1 MALNPAQKKTRSESL
16 LLEQRLNNLY
26 RQAYRET
33 LSDSDAFWKKY
44 ETQIADKYQQYK
56 AGKITQQDYW
66 SWVNGHK
73 KMGKRIDNLS
83 ANIADRMVNTG
94 NIASSYINNTTPK
107 IFAESANYEAYT
119 IEKELGFSMQKSF
132 SLIDDDALKALIEG
146 NSTEFKAKW
155 KNTFTDPPKIYS
167 WTYSKVQDSIHT
179 GILKG
184 ESVPKIA
191 SRIQQV
197 TESDR
202 ATAIRNARTSITS
215 AYNQGQMATFERAAK
230 MGIEVKKEWVSAR
243 DNRVR
248 DSHAALNGV
257 QVEWDKK
264 FPNGL
269 KCPCDPSGRPEEV
282 YNCRCT
288 MVRVPFDEEKITED
302 TEEEYQE
309 WTKQKEDEGLLQSIT
324 SALTARKTGE
334 TVTYKGETVSILKTT
349 GKQQAVI
356 DQAVSLFSN
365 KEQEVLLDYG
375 VRVKVADVDRAF
387 YKNSDR
393 TVYLPRN
400 FEKGKGELIVIH
412 EHAHALYYAMDL
424 KNDAR
429 YNFVIEQGLPD
440 IKKIKAEYYQQ
451 YKSGVKEP
459 KLKNKKFLTKY
470 QGRIYQPNN
479 TDDTAA
485 SLLREYISVGYE
497 TYVNDPV
504 TLKQK
509 DYMLYEYIRDY
520 MRG

>member
-56 AGKITQQDYW
+56 DGKITQQDYW

-146 NSTEFKAKW
+146 NSTEVKAKW

-230 MGIEVKKEWVSAR
+230 MGIEVKKEWIATNDIR
-243 DNRVR
+243 TR
-248 DSHAALNGV
+248 DSHAQLNGIRV
-257 QVEWDKK
+257 GWDDK

-269 KCPCDPSGRPEEV
+269 KCPADPSGRPEEV
-282 YNCRCT
+282 YNCRCS
-288 MVRVPFDEEKITED
+288 MARAPFDEAEV
-302 TEEEYQE
+302 
-309 WTKQKEDEGLLQSIT
+309 QSIVGDDKEKT
-324 SALTARKTGE
+324 YQKQINTEQTYNEWKNNKEFEERLNQSGAKNGALNDSNDPK
-334 TVTYKGETVSILKTT
+334 YKRREEHAERLYAEYRNSSKEYFVNAVSNNTKIDKETVSKAYKHVFEDKHVLDKGYDYFDADYDMAESWRRLRTNDKIQEHDKILIMHESLEYDIMNANKSMSYEDAHNIANDKYNY
-349 GKQQAVI
+349 GKA
-356 DQAVSLFSN
+356 
-365 KEQEVLLDYG
+365 LDMW
-375 VRVKVADVDRAF
+375 K
-387 YKNSDR
+387 KN
-393 TVYLPRN
+393 N
-400 FEKGKGELIVIH
+400 
-412 EHAHALYYAMDL
+412 YA
-424 KNDAR
+424 KIQTHR
-429 YNFVIEQGLPD
+429 
-440 IKKIKAEYYQQ
+440 IK
-451 YKSGVKEP
+451 
-459 KLKNKKFLTKY
+459 
-470 QGRIYQPNN
+470 
-479 TDDTAA
+479 
-485 SLLREYISVGYE
+485 
-497 TYVNDPV
+497 
-504 TLKQK
+504 
-509 DYMLYEYIRDY
+509 
-520 MRG
+520 